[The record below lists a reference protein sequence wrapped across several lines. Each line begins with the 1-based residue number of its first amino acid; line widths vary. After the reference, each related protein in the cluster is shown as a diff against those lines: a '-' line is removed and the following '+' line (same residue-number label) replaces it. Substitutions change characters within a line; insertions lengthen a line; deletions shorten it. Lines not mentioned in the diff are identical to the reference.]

1 MYMYM
6 CACTYRLVS
15 IKGLVEQA
23 RVAVRASG
31 YLSTAGLGDKEQQQ
45 SSNDALSEG
54 FGRNAWVWL

>member
-31 YLSTAGLGDKEQQQ
+31 YLSTAGLGDKEQQ
-45 SSNDALSEG
+45 
-54 FGRNAWVWL
+54 